1 MSPKTILVTG
11 CSGGGIGAAIAL
23 ELAKRGHYVFATART
38 VSKIPAKLSETSN
51 VTVLPLDVTSPPSI
65 AEAVQAV
72 TASGR
77 PLDVLFNNAGAGYT
91 MPMLDVDVDK
101 AKQVYEVNVWGVVR
115 TVQAFAGLLIKTR
128 GRVVNLSTCGAAV
141 NTPWIGICLVLCVD
155 LYTVLLV
162 SGSADFYCFP
172 SWIAAY
178 CSSKAALTC
187 ISETLRL
194 ELSPFGVSVAT
205 VMAGVVASHFHDNE
219 PGFKLPEGS
228 RYAFIEDIIAGWA
241 SGKSKPG
248 GCSAEKFAE
257 LLVEDIVGNGKDGLS
272 WKGPHAGGI
281 RFLSTWLPSWCQDAA
296 MSINQ
301 GLKELSQN
309 IAGKEKS

>member
-1 MSPKTILVTG
+1 MSPKTVLVTG

-23 ELAKRGHYVFATART
+23 ELTKRGHYVFATART
-38 VSKIPAKLSETSN
+38 VSKIPAKLSEASN

-141 NTPWIGICLVLCVD
+141 NTPWIGICLALCVD

-162 SGSADFYCFP
+162 SGSTDF
-172 SWIAAY
+172 
-178 CSSKAALTC
+178 
-187 ISETLRL
+187 
-194 ELSPFGVSVAT
+194 T
-205 VMAGVVASHFHDNE
+205 VF
-219 PGFKLPEGS
+219 
-228 RYAFIEDIIAGWA
+228 
-241 SGKSKPG
+241 
-248 GCSAEKFAE
+248 
-257 LLVEDIVGNGKDGLS
+257 LLG
-272 WKGPHAGGI
+272 
-281 RFLSTWLPSWCQDAA
+281 
-296 MSINQ
+296 
-301 GLKELSQN
+301 
-309 IAGKEKS
+309 

>member
-1 MSPKTILVTG
+1 MPMSPKTILVTG

-23 ELAKRGHYVFATART
+23 ELTKRGHYVFATART
-38 VSKIPAKLSETSN
+38 VSKIPAKLSEASN

-115 TVQAFAGLLIKTR
+115 TVQAFAGLLIKTK

-141 NTPWIGICLVLCVD
+141 NTP
-155 LYTVLLV
+155 
-162 SGSADFYCFP
+162 
-172 SWIAAY
+172 WIAAY